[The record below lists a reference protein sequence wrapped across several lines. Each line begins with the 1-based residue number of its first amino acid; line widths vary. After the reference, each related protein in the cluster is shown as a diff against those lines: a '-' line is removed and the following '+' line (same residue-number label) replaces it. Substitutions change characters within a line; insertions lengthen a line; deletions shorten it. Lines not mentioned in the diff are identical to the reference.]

1 MKTFLT
7 IFITIIIFGKI
18 FSQTEESVITGAS
31 YVNEVYYSFNKGSIK
46 TTART
51 DWDIAFTTNVFDIS
65 ILANTGVTGCE
76 LYTYP
81 KGKIDDWESVDTTGM
96 EWKPMYNSLDSWE
109 EGAFT
114 MNALGHPDYGWGI
127 YNMGTHE
134 IIGDSIF
141 IIKLSTGDYK
151 KLAIV
156 KKISTQNQWI
166 FKYENLD
173 NTNLVEVT
181 FDADDY
187 PNRNFIHYSLNTEAF
202 IEQEPTDYWQLLF
215 TKYYDYTIPY
225 YVTGILSDPNVLVQQ
240 VDDVDQATFETYD
253 NELFNDSVINEIG
266 SDWKTF
272 NGTSYDLDNDRV
284 YFIHDTTD
292 IHSFWKLYFTGF
304 SGSSTGTYT
313 FMKENLGYTGISE
326 IEAVSTIYPNPT
338 KDNINLIYA
347 IDGKTNIS
355 IYDITG
361 KLVFSTQVNYNNG
374 LNNHL
379 IKVENFA
386 SGIYNVVMQSDHK
399 RSSVRFVKQ

>member
-46 TTART
+46 TAART

-96 EWKPMYNSLDSWE
+96 KWKPMYNSLDSWE

-266 SDWKTF
+266 SDWKTY

-284 YFIHDTTD
+284 YFVHDTTD

-374 LNNHL
+374 LNKHL

>member
-46 TTART
+46 TAART

-96 EWKPMYNSLDSWE
+96 KWKPMYNSLDSWE

-284 YFIHDTTD
+284 YFVHDTTD

-374 LNNHL
+374 LNKHL